1 MSERLRRQQFALT
14 RHLRDPDRH
23 PPPPGIE
30 PHRLRIYRELLL
42 GSIEGLLAGG
52 FPVLRTTLGDDAWT
66 ALVRRFFAA
75 HRCATPLFP
84 QVGGEF
90 VEFLRRRHGAVP
102 GAPWLAEL
110 AHYEW
115 AEAALLSCDDAAPA
129 HRADGDLLAG
139 APVLA
144 PWAWPLAYRWPVQDI
159 GPHRRPRRAP
169 AAPSLLLV
177 HRDRDGEV
185 RFAELTPLSYRLL
198 DALRRERRSGAEHLR
213 ALAAEAGM
221 PADALLSDGLD
232 ALEQWRA
239 QGVVLGTAVDAA
251 CVDPADPADPTASAS
266 RR

>member
-14 RHLRDPDRH
+14 RHLRDPNRY

-30 PHRLRIYRELLL
+30 ERRLRVYRELLF

-52 FPVLRTTLGDDAWT
+52 FPVVRATLGDAPWR
-66 ALVRRFFAA
+66 ALVRRFYAV

-90 VEFLRRRHGAVP
+90 VEFLQRRRGAVR

-115 AEAALLSCDDAAPA
+115 AEAALLACDDAAPA
-129 HRADGDLLAG
+129 HRADGDLLDG

-144 PWAWPLAYRWPVQDI
+144 PWAWPLAYRWPVQAI
-159 GPHRRPRRAP
+159 GPQFRPRRAP
-169 AAPSLLLV
+169 AAPTLLLV
-177 HRDRDGEV
+177 HRDGEGEV
-185 RFAELTPLSYRLL
+185 RFSQLAPLSYRLL
-198 DALRRERRSGAEHLR
+198 DALRAQRRSGAEHLG
-213 ALAAEAGM
+213 ALAAEAGL
-221 PADALLSDGLD
+221 PADALLAEGRA

-239 QGVVLGTAVDAA
+239 QGVVLGAA
-251 CVDPADPADPTASAS
+251 SDFLPSPLSADRS
-266 RR
+266 RP